1 MNTEIVKFAP
11 PKKLRI
17 KMDNK
22 LVINN
27 CVYDKNYFEKVN
39 EGKHCSN
46 HKIPFNDV
54 ELVAKDPSI
63 FKRIKERFGNSN
75 HSFEQNLGRHIDD
88 SMDLIIENEKV
99 SAKTIEKRDKRLKG
113 MVQRKLHIEKQK
125 IKEKEEKEKQKEIK
139 QIMEKKRIEK
149 DPITKIQKN
158 QDEKRKQTENL
169 RKERYEQRLKE
180 DAKPKIKR
188 PRERSQRSQNNNESS
203 NNSQDEADNRIS
215 MRRTD
220 NRPSRNKSTKKDF
233 EIVMLGKVIIDRDRN
248 IIKNVGKWHMEPV
261 DKHGSDEF
269 SF

>member
-1 MNTEIVKFAP
+1 
-11 PKKLRI
+11 
-17 KMDNK
+17 
-22 LVINN
+22 
-27 CVYDKNYFEKVN
+27 
-39 EGKHCSN
+39 
-46 HKIPFNDV
+46 
-54 ELVAKDPSI
+54 
-63 FKRIKERFGNSN
+63 
-75 HSFEQNLGRHIDD
+75 
-88 SMDLIIENEKV
+88 
-99 SAKTIEKRDKRLKG
+99 
-113 MVQRKLHIEKQK
+113 
-125 IKEKEEKEKQKEIK
+125 
-139 QIMEKKRIEK
+139 MEKKRIEK

-220 NRPSRNKSTKKDF
+220 NRPSRNKSIKKDF

-269 SF
+269 SFQQSKQAMDVEELSIEHFSGKQAGQFEHEHIKVVDDIMFTFADKN